1 MAIKSCEN
9 VTLTINSVDMSAVT
23 DEVTVKMDM
32 NTIEHRDLAECSVK
46 KEPTY
51 PSNEISH
58 KGYYNGPDAG
68 ELEGEI
74 YAALGVDSTNGVPV
88 VVAITDA
95 AGTKTYTI
103 ALAMST
109 NLIIES
115 TADNLLLV
123 SGTWRP
129 TDGIMART

>member
-1 MAIKSCEN
+1 MAIKSCEQ
-9 VTLTINSVDMSAVT
+9 VTLSVNSVDMSAVT

-74 YAALGVDSTNGVPV
+74 YAALGVEQASAVAV
-88 VVAITDA
+88 AVAITEGA
-95 AGTKTYTI
+95 TTKTYTI
-103 ALAMST
+103 TNAMST

-115 TADNLLLV
+115 TSDNLLLV
-123 SGTWRP
+123 SATWRP
-129 TDGIMART
+129 TDGAMTRA